1 MVVLLFILTGNEQG
15 SERIAS
21 YVQLSKDGAKRQTN
35 GCYESD

>member
-1 MVVLLFILTGNEQG
+1 MVVFFMGMTGNEQG